1 LDAVIQNAIAAD
13 ALRAPVAKP
22 MSEKHPENFIIVGLT
37 LNGRRFRPSDWAERL
52 CGIMSAFG
60 ADHRMSYSP
69 YVRPGLH
76 QGEKCVYVAARL
88 YEIEPMA
95 YNFLGGFA
103 RDNDLQVILTGRP
116 DAKSDD

>member
-1 LDAVIQNAIAAD
+1 
-13 ALRAPVAKP
+13 
-22 MSEKHPENFIIVGLT
+22 MSAEKRPENFIIVGLT